1 MFCTHLC
8 RPQILVYNMTYK
20 NRKQQFNKSISH
32 NMNKLSPI
40 IQSISP
46 VISPVHQSSPAIQ
59 STIQS
64 SPVIID
70 TTNTNFIRKKPNGAF
85 NSLITYKNNIVS
97 KQVTNV
103 TRGHQS
109 TMSRRVESYNTISSY
124 VNSKLFMVRDSIRR
138 HSALRL
144 QTQNLQERNLSD
156 TMMSDYLHTKT
167 I

>member
-8 RPQILVYNMTYK
+8 RPQILRDHGLNYMEQLTKILQLPTVYNMTYK

-40 IQSISP
+40 IQS
-46 VISPVHQSSPAIQ
+46 ISPVHQSSPAIQ

-103 TRGHQS
+103 HEDTSPPCRD
-109 TMSRRVESYNTISSY
+109 VSS
-124 VNSKLFMVRDSIRR
+124 LT
-138 HSALRL
+138 
-144 QTQNLQERNLSD
+144 TQYPV
-156 TMMSDYLHTKT
+156 T
-167 I
+167 